1 MILRNVVN
9 TRKKIMDNNLPLK
22 NYNIFALQGDY
33 ETTDMDVVE
42 TMGLDP
48 DVAHTPAINDAAINK
63 MYQQNLDSYR
73 AAGMSEAEAVKL
85 ADFHRDAAVA
95 SVKAAMRDQRKDFTA

>member
-1 MILRNVVN
+1 M
-9 TRKKIMDNNLPLK
+9 KKTLPLT

-48 DVAHTPAINDAAINK
+48 DVAHTPDINEAAITK
-63 MYQQNLDSYR
+63 MRRVNYQGYLDRGMTPDKANELADLHATAAR
-73 AAGMSEAEAVKL
+73 AA
-85 ADFHRDAAVA
+85 
-95 SVKAAMRDQRKDFTA
+95 VKAAMRDQRQDFQL

>member
-1 MILRNVVN
+1 M
-9 TRKKIMDNNLPLK
+9 KKTLPLT

-48 DVAHTPAINDAAINK
+48 DVAHTPDINEAAITK
-63 MYQQNLDSYR
+63 MRRVNYEGYLNRGMTEAKANELADLHATAAR
-73 AAGMSEAEAVKL
+73 AA
-85 ADFHRDAAVA
+85 
-95 SVKAAMRDQRKDFTA
+95 VKAAMRDQRKDFQL